1 MEIKPMYD
9 TSTIKFVNP
18 IVTETKKLEKKS
30 VSDPNGLIPNG
41 IYKVINWERYRQLA
55 TIGISGAIAIASLI
69 MIILYFTVFSSLWV
83 SLIIPSV
90 TMLGSV
96 YKLMITLGER
106 RYLIRSLKRYRE
118 DLAIG
123 LTDTP
128 PFITRLYASLN
139 KKQVRHNWI
148 TFALMFYGGLFT
160 LVLWWLK
167 DSSWWIFHFDQ
178 WIHAL
183 FSNPDLMVI
192 LFTVSLGFIIVMYIA
207 LTIQRK
213 KRLLEIDSYYG
224 SQMMSE
230 TDLQTLKQGMNKTYR
245 RLFIVS
251 LMVLFII
258 PIVVKMVLKFIARRK

>member
-1 MEIKPMYD
+1 MDIKPMYD

-18 IVTETKKLEKKS
+18 VVSETKKLEKKS
-30 VSDPNGLIPNG
+30 VTDPNGVIPNG

-55 TIGISGAIAIASLI
+55 TIAISGLVAIASLI
-69 MIILYFTVFSSLWV
+69 MIVLYFTVFSSMWV
-83 SLIIPSV
+83 SLIIPSA
-90 TMLGSV
+90 TLLGSM

-106 RYLIRSLKRYRE
+106 KYLIKSLRRYRE

-123 LTDTP
+123 LVDAP
-128 PFITRLYASLN
+128 PFISRLYGSLH

-148 TFALMFYGGLFT
+148 TFSMMFYGGLFT

-167 DSSWWIFHFDQ
+167 DSSWWIFNFDK

-192 LFTVSLGFIIVMYIA
+192 LFTVSLGLIVTLYIV

-213 KRLLEIDSYYG
+213 KRLMEIDSYYG
-224 SQMMSE
+224 SQMMSQTE
-230 TDLQTLKQGMNKTYR
+230 LETLKQGMNKSYR
-245 RLFIVS
+245 RIFIIS
-251 LMVLFII
+251 LMVLFIV
-258 PIVVKMVLKFIARRK
+258 PIVVKMVLKLIRGRK